1 MCNKAVD
8 TGPVCIFFLFLINI
22 SSKKC
27 VTNLFPKILSKRS
40 KFPKMLKYCLDRY
53 KIQEMCDKATDA
65 FLSTLKFAPDWF
77 VTNKK
82 IKNLDDDHC

>member
-1 MCNKAVD
+1 
-8 TGPVCIFFLFLINI
+8 
-22 SSKKC
+22 
-27 VTNLFPKILSKRS
+27 
-40 KFPKMLKYCLDRY
+40 MLKYCLDRY
-53 KIQEMCDKATDA
+53 KIQEMCDKVTDA